1 MYMKGRP
8 GGVVGGILRMGIM
21 LLLLLCCLFMPM
33 LCNCFTMR
41 LQAVYRQF
49 THRAHTDT
57 SCVLRTHYTK
67 KLHAIITG
75 YRITLFMCCGI
86 VLFVLI
92 NYATK
97 KLFDKNAKVFHI
109 IIKKIIT
116 FYGIANNVFESF
128 FMFLLVF
135 T

>member
-1 MYMKGRP
+1 
-8 GGVVGGILRMGIM
+8 
-21 LLLLLCCLFMPM
+21 
-33 LCNCFTMR
+33 
-41 LQAVYRQF
+41 
-49 THRAHTDT
+49 
-57 SCVLRTHYTK
+57 
-67 KLHAIITG
+67 
-75 YRITLFMCCGI
+75 MCCGI

-116 FYGIANNVFESF
+116 LHDTDNNVFESF